1 MSNHLN
7 GDILIQYLV
16 MDFTFQARKGLLQM
30 KIRKKGMATAVLVAS
45 ATGAAGFG
53 WLSST
58 TGGFLPGLLAHG
70 CLAATI
76 GGLADWFAVTA
87 IFRRPLGISY
97 RTEIL
102 RRNRPRIMRA
112 LAEFA
117 GRDLLSREH
126 VMDSLSKQ
134 DFSEMAARYLVER
147 GGRERLFA
155 LADAVFTRGVETL
168 DLHDLASRLDPM
180 VRRVFSELPLDKMTG
195 DALASALSP
204 ATRESALRALAPI
217 AQKVWRD
224 EELQSMLLASIG
236 NIREAYVGDKTMRAS
251 LFDMEELSDERLLSR
266 LNEYV
271 ETWTGELE
279 NGEGELYARFSGWL
293 DSFLRDGERRE
304 QIAAAVRRWQDE
316 QVETADVAGRLT
328 QGLELLR
335 ENCLLAWRQ
344 KLRGYLEGRI
354 DDFLSD
360 TEARARFNAGVL
372 RWFDNLLAAHHA
384 ELPQMMERQLSKMTD
399 DELVELVETRVEDD
413 LQMIRINGA
422 VVGSLA
428 GMILYLLTMAAE
440 RMWA

>member
-87 IFRRPLGISY
+87 IFRKPLGISY

-102 RRNRPRIMRA
+102 RRNRPRIMR
-112 LAEFA
+112 
-117 GRDLLSREH
+117 
-126 VMDSLSKQ
+126 
-134 DFSEMAARYLVER
+134 
-147 GGRERLFA
+147 A

-316 QVETADVAGRLT
+316 QVETADVAGRLA

-354 DDFLSD
+354 DEFLLD